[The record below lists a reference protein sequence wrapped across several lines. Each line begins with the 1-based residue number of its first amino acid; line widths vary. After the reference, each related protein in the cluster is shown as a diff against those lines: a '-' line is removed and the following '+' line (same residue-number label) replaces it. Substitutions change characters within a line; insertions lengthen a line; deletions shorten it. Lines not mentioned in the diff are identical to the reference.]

1 MNTGRSELLGLYR
14 KSLRAAQTFD
24 TYNFRAYF
32 YRRTRDRFREVANRA
47 VAGDTQG
54 LEQGVQE
61 ARSELSVMQRQGAL
75 NSMFA
80 HKHTVLEA
88 SQGKVG
94 GHRRRTG
101 E

>member
-1 MNTGRSELLGLYR
+1 MSTARSEIITLYR
-14 KSLRAAQTFD
+14 KSLRAAQTFA

-32 YRRTRDRFREVANRA
+32 YRRTRDRFRTIANKA
-47 VAGDTQG
+47 SAGDSQA
-54 LEQGVQE
+54 LELGVQE

-80 HKHTVLEA
+80 HTRTVLEA
-88 SQGKVG
+88 SQSKAG
-94 GHRRRTG
+94 GHRRRIG

>member
-1 MNTGRSELLGLYR
+1 
-14 KSLRAAQTFD
+14 

-32 YRRTRDRFREVANRA
+32 YRRTRDRFRA
-47 VAGDTQG
+47 VASKAEDAQA

-61 ARSELSVMQRQGAL
+61 AKSELSVMLRQGAL

-94 GHRRRTG
+94 GHRRRKG